1 MVADAEGLRAGRRTR
16 PGGRY
21 FPTMHLDDFF
31 QPKILIVSG
40 KGGVGKTT
48 VAAALALAAARQGRA
63 VCVAEVDRK
72 GTLPRLFGGGELT
85 YEPREM
91 SPGVWGMN
99 IIPEE
104 ALAEYLD
111 VQYHMKRISK
121 VFTSSHFVDYIT
133 TAAPGLKDIL
143 VLGKIW
149 YLEQGRAGGADQPL
163 FDTIIVD
170 APAAG
175 HMLTFLQAPSGLS
188 DAVRV
193 GPVKRQ
199 SEWLVDMLTDPA
211 RSRVHLVTLAEEM
224 PVSET
229 VETSVALE
237 GRLGMS
243 MGPIFANAV
252 YSELLSAEEEK
263 LLQSVMEDGR
273 ADELS
278 ASAENVGLRLDEE
291 DLEALAGYARFLEA
305 RRSIQQE
312 HLEKL
317 RSGVDEAVVELP
329 FLFSAGLALP
339 DIETLAD
346 AIEQKVGE
354 L

>member
-1 MVADAEGLRAGRRTR
+1 MVIDEL
-16 PGGRY
+16 
-21 FPTMHLDDFF
+21 FD
-31 QPKILIVSG
+31 PKILIVSG

-48 VAAALALAAARQGRA
+48 VAAALAVVAARQGRT

-72 GTLPRLFGGGELT
+72 GSLPKLFGGRDLT
-85 YEPREM
+85 YDPSELA
-91 SPGVWGMN
+91 PGLWGMN
-99 IIPEE
+99 IAPDE

-111 VQYHMKRISK
+111 VQYHMKRVSK
-121 VFTSSHFVDYIT
+121 VFASTHFIDYIT

-149 YLEQGRAGGADQPL
+149 YLEQNRDTGAGTPD

-175 HMLTFLQAPSGLS
+175 HMLTFLSAPAGLS

-193 GPVKRQ
+193 GPIRRQ
-199 SEWLVDMLTDPA
+199 SEWLQGMLQDPK

-224 PVSET
+224 PVTET
-229 VETSVALE
+229 LETAAALE
-237 GRLGMS
+237 SKLGITQ
-243 MGPIFANAV
+243 GIVFANSV
-252 YSELLSAEEEK
+252 YSELMTASEEK
-263 LLQSVMEDGR
+263 LLEKMEAVG
-273 ADELS
+273 ALGALVDEGE
-278 ASAENVGLRLDEE
+278 AVGLDLDPA
-291 DLEALAGYARFLEA
+291 DLDALTGYARFLRA
-305 RRSIQQE
+305 RREIQQSY
-312 HLEKL
+312 LTKL
-317 RSGVDEAVVELP
+317 DKGTEAPVMKLP

-346 AIEQKVGE
+346 VIEEDVHK